1 MIDRSY
7 AEYAWEQAAACL
19 AVDSPS
25 GYTKAGAAWAK
36 QAFEKLGFSAVLTEQ
51 GGFGSLSSGPIV
63 RSMLEAYF
71 HVGEY
76 AEGAPKDKDKNGKD
90 KNTKADKNTHDG
102 KGDSQHDSDDR

>member
-1 MIDRSY
+1 MVLWITLCIVVLLAIVVAVFLNLPQFGRLPDGDRY
-7 AEYAWEQAAACL
+7 VRVQR
-19 AVDSPS
+19 SPNW
-25 GYTKAGAAWAK
+25 KN
-36 QAFEKLGFSAVLTEQ
+36 